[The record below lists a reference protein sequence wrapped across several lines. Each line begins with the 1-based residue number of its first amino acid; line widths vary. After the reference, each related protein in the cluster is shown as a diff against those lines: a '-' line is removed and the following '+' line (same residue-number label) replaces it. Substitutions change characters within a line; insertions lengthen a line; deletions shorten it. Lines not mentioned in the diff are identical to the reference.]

1 MQPILPREQGVSP
14 VQMWI
19 LLILSEG
26 PNYGYNVIQRLDEMF
41 SGFWKPKA
49 GTIYPAIEKLMDGG
63 LVSVRVEHREDAPD
77 RHYYTITL
85 VGERALRVGMDRWGT
100 MMDYIE
106 EYGERHRAIRKG
118 NAEMTR
124 EELGNLLIRFGESLK
139 WGEVEASEH
148 LPEMKPENIRFPERL
163 VYKFLYA
170 YIEGGREIE
179 IEIEWEQKNT

>member
-19 LLILSEG
+19 LLILSDG

-49 GTIYPAIEKLMDGG
+49 GTVYPAMEKLREGG
-63 LVSVRVEHREDAPD
+63 QITVRVEHRDDAPD
-77 RHYYTITL
+77 RRYYTITPK
-85 VGERALRVGMDRWGT
+85 GEKALRSGMDRWGT
-100 MMDYIE
+100 MIEYIE

-118 NAEMTR
+118 DAEMTR
-124 EELGNLLIRFGESLK
+124 EELGDLLIGFGESLK
-139 WGEVEASEH
+139 KGEVDTADH
-148 LPEMKPENIRFPERL
+148 LPTMKPETMRFPERL

-179 IEIEWEQKNT
+179 IEIEWAQKD

>member
-1 MQPILPREQGVSP
+1 
-14 VQMWI
+14 MWI

-49 GTIYPAIEKLMDGG
+49 GTVYPAIEKLMESG
-63 LVSVRVEHREDAPD
+63 LISGRVEHREEAPD
-77 RHYYTITL
+77 RHYYTITAD
-85 VGERALRVGMDRWGT
+85 GEGALRVGMYRWGT
-100 MMDYIE
+100 MMEYIE

-118 NAEMTR
+118 SAEMAR
-124 EELGNLLIRFGESLK
+124 EELGVLLVEFGESLK
-139 WGEVEASEH
+139 KGEGEASMH
-148 LPEMKPENIRFPERL
+148 LPEMKPEKMRFPERL

-179 IEIEWEQKNT
+179 IEIEWAQND

>member
-49 GTIYPAIEKLMDGG
+49 GTVYPAIEKLMERR
-63 LVSVRVEHREDAPD
+63 LITVRVEHRDDAPD
-77 RHYYTITL
+77 RHYYTITPA
-85 VGERALRVGMDRWGT
+85 GEKSLRSGMDRWGT
-100 MMDYIE
+100 MMEYIE

-118 NAEMTR
+118 EAEMTR
-124 EELGNLLIRFGESLK
+124 EELGDLLVRFGESLK
-139 WGEVEASEH
+139 NGEVNTSEH
-148 LPEMKPENIRFPERL
+148 LPSMKPETMRFPERL

-179 IEIEWEQKNT
+179 IEIEWDQKD

>member
-1 MQPILPREQGVSP
+1 MSP

-41 SGFWKPKA
+41 SGFWTPRA
-49 GTIYPAIEKLMDGG
+49 GTVYPALEKLMDQG
-63 LVSVRVEHREDAPD
+63 LITGRVEHREEAPE
-77 RHYYTITL
+77 RRYYTITPS
-85 VGERALRVGMDRWGT
+85 GERALRQGMDRWGT
-100 MMDYIE
+100 MMEYIE

-118 NAEMTR
+118 RADMSR
-124 EELGNLLIRFGESLK
+124 EELGELLVNLGGSIKRGEL
-139 WGEVEASEH
+139 EASGH
-148 LPEMKPENIRFPERL
+148 LPEMQPETIRFTEPL

-179 IEIEWEQKNT
+179 IEIEWAQKDS

>member
-1 MQPILPREQGVSP
+1 MQPILPREQRVSP

-26 PNYGYNVIQRLDEMF
+26 PNYGYSVIQRLDEMF

-49 GTIYPAIEKLMDGG
+49 GTVYPAIEKLMESG
-63 LVSVRVEHREDAPD
+63 LISGRVEHREDASD
-77 RHYYTITL
+77 RHYYMITPK
-85 VGERALRVGMDRWGT
+85 GQHALRVGMDRWGT
-100 MMDYIE
+100 MMEYIE

-118 NAEMTR
+118 SAEMTR
-124 EELGNLLIRFGESLK
+124 EELGGLLMKFGESLK
-139 WGEVEASEH
+139 RGEVEISDH
-148 LPEMKPENIRFPERL
+148 LPEMKPEKMRFPKQL

-179 IEIEWEQKNT
+179 IEIEWAQKD

>member
-1 MQPILPREQGVSP
+1 MQPILPREQSVSP

-49 GTIYPAIEKLMDGG
+49 GTVYPAIEKLMDGG
-63 LVSVRVEHREDAPD
+63 LISGRVEHREDAPD
-77 RHYYTITL
+77 RHYYTITI
-85 VGERALRVGMDRWGT
+85 VGEGALRRGMDRWGT
-100 MMDYIE
+100 MMEYIE

-118 NAEMTR
+118 SAEMTR
-124 EELGNLLIRFGESLK
+124 EELGGLLVNFGESLK
-139 WGEVEASEH
+139 RGEVEVSEH
-148 LPEMKPENIRFPERL
+148 LTEMMSEKIRFPERL

-179 IEIEWEQKNT
+179 IEIEWAQSD

>member
-49 GTIYPAIEKLMDGG
+49 GTVYPAIEKLREGG
-63 LVSVRVEHREDAPD
+63 LITVRVEHRDDAPD
-77 RHYYTITL
+77 RRYYTITGT
-85 VGERALRVGMDRWGT
+85 GEKALRSGMDRWGT
-100 MMDYIE
+100 MIEYIE

-118 NAEMTR
+118 DAEMTR
-124 EELGNLLIRFGESLK
+124 EELGDLLVSFGESLK
-139 WGEVEASEH
+139 KGEVDTADH
-148 LPEMKPENIRFPERL
+148 LPVMKPEKMRFPERL

-179 IEIEWEQKNT
+179 IEIEWAQRD

>member
-26 PNYGYNVIQRLDEMF
+26 PNYGYNVIQRLAEMF

-49 GTIYPAIEKLMDGG
+49 GTVYPAIEKLMEGG
-63 LVSVRVEHREDAPD
+63 LISGRVEPREDAPD
-77 RHYYTITL
+77 RHYYTITPA
-85 VGERALRVGMDRWGT
+85 GERALRIGMDRWGT
-100 MMDYIE
+100 MMEYIE

-118 NAEMTR
+118 SAEMTR
-124 EELGNLLIRFGESLK
+124 EELGGLLIKFGESLK
-139 WGEVEASEH
+139 RGEVDASEH
-148 LPEMKPENIRFPERL
+148 LPEMKPEKMRFPERL

-179 IEIEWEQKNT
+179 IEIEWAQKD

>member
-1 MQPILPREQGVSP
+1 
-14 VQMWI
+14 MWI

-49 GTIYPAIEKLMDGG
+49 GTVYPAIEKLMESG
-63 LVSVRVEHREDAPD
+63 LISGRVEHREEAPD
-77 RHYYTITL
+77 RHYYTITAD
-85 VGERALRVGMDRWGT
+85 GEGALRVGMDRWGT
-100 MMDYIE
+100 MMEYIE

-118 NAEMTR
+118 SAEMAR
-124 EELGNLLIRFGESLK
+124 EELGVLLVEFGESLK
-139 WGEVEASEH
+139 KGEASMH
-148 LPEMKPENIRFPERL
+148 LPEMKPEKMRFPERL

-179 IEIEWEQKNT
+179 IEIEWAQND

>member
-1 MQPILPREQGVSP
+1 
-14 VQMWI
+14 MWI

-49 GTIYPAIEKLMDGG
+49 GTVYPAIEKLMESG
-63 LVSVRVEHREDAPD
+63 LISGRVEHREEAPD
-77 RHYYTITL
+77 RHYYTITAD
-85 VGERALRVGMDRWGT
+85 GEGALRVGMDRWGT
-100 MMDYIE
+100 MMEYIE

-118 NAEMTR
+118 SAEMAR
-124 EELGNLLIRFGESLK
+124 EELGVLLVEFGESLK
-139 WGEVEASEH
+139 KGEGEASMH
-148 LPEMKPENIRFPERL
+148 LPEMKPEKMRFPERL

-179 IEIEWEQKNT
+179 IEIEWAQND

>member
-14 VQMWI
+14 VKMWI

-49 GTIYPAIEKLMDGG
+49 GTVYPAMEKLMERR
-63 LVSVRVEHREDAPD
+63 LISERVEHRDDAPD
-77 RHYYTITL
+77 RHYYTITKA
-85 VGERALRVGMDRWGT
+85 GEKALRSGMDRWGT
-100 MMDYIE
+100 MIEYIE

-118 NAEMTR
+118 EAEMTR
-124 EELGNLLIRFGESLK
+124 EELGDLLVGFGESLK
-139 WGEVEASEH
+139 RGEVDTSDH
-148 LPEMKPENIRFPERL
+148 LPAMKPEKMRFPERL

-179 IEIEWEQKNT
+179 IEIEWAQKD

>member
-49 GTIYPAIEKLMDGG
+49 GTVYPAIEKLMESG
-63 LVSVRVEHREDAPD
+63 LISGRVEHREEAPD
-77 RHYYTITL
+77 RHYYTITAD
-85 VGERALRVGMDRWGT
+85 GEGALRVGMYRWGT
-100 MMDYIE
+100 MMEYIE

-118 NAEMTR
+118 SAEMTR
-124 EELGNLLIRFGESLK
+124 EELGVLLVEFGESLQK
-139 WGEVEASEH
+139 GEVEASMH
-148 LPEMKPENIRFPERL
+148 LPEMKPEKMRFPERL

-179 IEIEWEQKNT
+179 IEIEWAQND

>member
-26 PNYGYNVIQRLDEMF
+26 PNYGYRVIQRLDEMF

-49 GTIYPAIEKLMDGG
+49 GTIYPAIVKLMEGG
-63 LVSVRVEHREDAPD
+63 LITGRVEHRDDAPD
-77 RHYYTITL
+77 RHYYTITPT
-85 VGERALRVGMDRWGT
+85 GEGALRRGMDRWGT
-100 MMDYIE
+100 MMEYIE
-106 EYGERHRAIRKG
+106 EYGERHRAIRRG
-118 NAEMTR
+118 SSEMTR
-124 EELGNLLIRFGESLK
+124 EELGGLMVRFGESIK
-139 WGEVEASEH
+139 RGEIEASEH
-148 LPEMKPENIRFPERL
+148 LTDMKPETISFTEPL

-179 IEIEWEQKNT
+179 IEIEWAQKDS